1 MGPMFADH
9 YTINNINRAVID
21 DFINVFYNPSRMIC
35 VGVGIDHSKL
45 ERIASEAFG
54 DLKNDEQFANI
65 QHQEAKYTGGQLK
78 MKYGFENNEDNHI
91 SCSHS
96 IFDDSGIFALYGCCA
111 SEQSS
116 ELCSV
121 MVREAINMMI
131 RPPTEKEMNRAKQ
144 ALASNIC
151 FEFENIARQVQVYGT
166 HKSPDMWRS
175 DIMQVTKEDVVRVAK
190 RLLSSNPTL
199 LAMGEDVSRVPQQ
212 EEVKN
217 YIRDAIQ

>member
-78 MKYGFENNEDNHI
+78 MKYGFENNEDTHI
-91 SCSHS
+91 SL
-96 IFDDSGIFALYGCCA
+96 IFETENWKSNDLMALCVLNMIMGGVGSFSAGGPARECIRGCIVKCWVHIIGLIIFHARILY
-111 SEQSS
+111 
-116 ELCSV
+116 L
-121 MVREAINMMI
+121 MI
-131 RPPTEKEMNRAKQ
+131 AGYLHCM
-144 ALASNIC
+144 
-151 FEFENIARQVQVYGT
+151 
-166 HKSPDMWRS
+166 
-175 DIMQVTKEDVVRVAK
+175 DVVHQNKVVSFA
-190 RLLSSNPTL
+190 RLWFEKQL
-199 LAMGEDVSRVPQQ
+199 
-212 EEVKN
+212 
-217 YIRDAIQ
+217 I